1 MPIGRDVASWARAS
15 AAVPASVPA
24 KPFPVRLGPPFNQ
37 NGRSEDFLRVLLI
50 DIGTQHQTD
59 IRSFPKVADPGAH
72 RPGKFARLEP
82 VIGEINPSR
91 LFANRLFVT
100 RDIFRRDIML
110 GWIVFIGAN
119 AVPIKAV
126 IKFSAWRRSDTCSLR
141 VQSHR
146 ATH

>member
-1 MPIGRDVASWARAS
+1 M
-15 AAVPASVPA
+15 
-24 KPFPVRLGPPFNQ
+24 
-37 NGRSEDFLRVLLI
+37 LLI

-141 VQSHR
+141 VQSRR
-146 ATH
+146 ATHE